1 VGFIS
6 CVLWFLVAG
15 GLHHYKE
22 DGDNIASSLFWSF
35 MIFIIFIPAATA
47 LILLAIVLHLV
58 NYVSVLPT
66 PVLNLHRHLA
76 NRIAK
81 CVRQPLRV

>member
-1 VGFIS
+1 
-6 CVLWFLVAG
+6 
-15 GLHHYKE
+15 
-22 DGDNIASSLFWSF
+22 

-66 PVLNLHRHLA
+66 PVLNLHR
-76 NRIAK
+76 
-81 CVRQPLRV
+81 Q